1 MSPGLRQDAHRVM
14 VGFVLRGG
22 HVAEGDSRRLLG
34 LGPLV
39 LTEPDKLVSP
49 FVTRRSRRGIA
60 EEELTMNF
68 RGFLYGW
75 ARLLG
80 DVNAVQKGH
89 VGQRV
94 GRRIVGKI
102 TGRLLGRL
110 FK

>member
-1 MSPGLRQDAHRVM
+1 MASPGSSSGSD
-14 VGFVLRGG
+14 
-22 HVAEGDSRRLLG
+22 RRTSSLMAP
-34 LGPLV
+34 PLCGY
-39 LTEPDKLVSP
+39 E
-49 FVTRRSRRGIA
+49 TRRSRRGIA
-60 EEELTMNF
+60 EEESTMNL

-80 DVNAVQKGH
+80 DVNAVQKGR